1 MPATKNQVTE
11 SFVKKDHDYHHT
23 SAYLSIPV
31 EPCPEPSLDDLL
43 HRSPS
48 RFSPRRPLLLLLLSL
63 PLLVMVA
70 LGVTSSNR
78 PSRSAEAARD
88 QEPEDAHDFEKR
100 EVENCVPFGIRSFIL
115 DSHAVVEWST
125 RRTYIPKVNLQK
137 ANDKSP
143 ALENPW
149 RSCHEVATGVEVR
162 YRRLGENDTMLVT
175 GEIKAPFVRKVAT
188 TYTTDEATF
197 NTHSA
202 RIDLPEREQDAAYE
216 FTVGSI
222 FHGWSAVHRLGAN
235 VPYRGDE
242 AELCRPKHVHTAY
255 GHTPGSLSV
264 QWMTKAFCGEGDA
277 QLTLMK
283 GYHAH
288 IEVEGPKAMPVT
300 AWANTTLFEDDGEA
314 QSKRWMHVVR
324 LEGLQPDSRY
334 TYVVGNAA
342 YSSWSIPYVTKTAPA
357 PLLPGEKPKPTRFL
371 VTGDIGYQNAA
382 TLPMMQSEVAEGV
395 VDGVVSVGDYAYD
408 LDMMDGHVGDIFM
421 QQIEPF
427 AASVPFM
434 VCPGNH
440 EQHNTF
446 SHYSER
452 FRLMPSNEN
461 EGVQTVHIGGHSKE
475 AEPQE
480 VPNNWFYSFD
490 VGLVHFTVISTEIYF
505 KKTFDVDGDVIA
517 RQEAWLEQ
525 DLAKANANRQQTPWL
540 VVIGHRPMYCTSD
553 STNCGDKAAML
564 RDRLE
569 DKLFKH
575 GVDVY
580 LCGHQHNYERA
591 FDVYR
596 SQTWKRTRNMRA
608 TTHILTGASGQYLT
622 TIMRKAFERPAESWD
637 AFRNNIFGYSRM
649 EVANATH
656 LHWQQVEAD
665 PENPAA
671 RGHYGEVI
679 DDVWLVQER
688 HGSFEPLDAAS

>member
-1 MPATKNQVTE
+1 MPPATNQVSE
-11 SFVKKDHDYHHT
+11 SFVKKNQHT
-23 SAYLSIPV
+23 RAYLSIAV
-31 EPCPEPSLDDLL
+31 EPCPEPPISTPSALDDNN
-43 HRSPS
+43 RSP
-48 RFSPRRPLLLLLLSL
+48 
-63 PLLVMVA
+63 
-70 LGVTSSNR
+70 
-78 PSRSAEAARD
+78 ARE
-88 QEPEDAHDFEKR
+88 QEPEDAHDYEKR
-100 EVENCVPFGIRSFIL
+100 EVENCVPYDIRSTIVG
-115 DSHAVVEWST
+115 SQAEVKWST
-125 RRTYIPKVNLQK
+125 RRTYIPQVNLQK
-137 ANDKSP
+137 AGDDSP

-149 RSCHEVATGVEVR
+149 RSCHDVTDVEVR

-175 GEIKAPFVRKVAT
+175 GDVKEPFSRKVAT
-188 TYTTDEATF
+188 TNTSDETSF
-197 NTHSA
+197 NAHSA
-202 RIDLPEREQDAAYE
+202 RIELPGGEEN
-216 FTVGSI
+216 TS
-222 FHGWSAVHRLGAN
+222 
-235 VPYRGDE
+235 DE
-242 AELCRPKHVHTAY
+242 AERCRPKHVHTAY
-255 GHTPGSLSV
+255 GRTPDSLSV
-264 QWMTKAFCGEGDA
+264 QWMTKQFCAEGDA
-277 QLTLMK
+277 QLRLVE

-288 IEVEGPKAMPVT
+288 IEVEGPKVTPMT
-300 AWANTTLFEDDGEA
+300 AWANTTLFEDDGED

-324 LEGLQPDSRY
+324 LEGLKPDTRY
-334 TYVVGNAA
+334 TYVVGNAH

-357 PLLPGEKPKPTRFL
+357 PLLAGEKAKPTRFL

-382 TLPMMQSEVAEGV
+382 TLPMMQSEVAEGT
-395 VDGVVSVGDYAYD
+395 VDGVVSIGDYAYD

-440 EQHNTF
+440 EHHNTF

-461 EGVQTVHIGGHSKE
+461 EGVQTVHIGGHSKD
-475 AEPQE
+475 AEPKE

-525 DLAKANANRQQTPWL
+525 DLAKANANREQTPWL

-569 DKLFKH
+569 DKFFKH

-591 FDVYR
+591 FDVYKSR
-596 SQTWKRTRNMRA
+596 TWKRTRNMRA

-622 TIMRKAFERPAESWD
+622 TIMRKAFERPAEAWD

-649 EVANATH
+649 EVVNATH
-656 LHWQQVEAD
+656 LHWQQIEAD

-671 RGHYGEVI
+671 RGHYGEIV

-688 HGSFEPLDAAS
+688 HGSFDSISALS

>member
-1 MPATKNQVTE
+1 MPTSTNQVTE
-11 SFVKKDHDYHHT
+11 SFGKKSQYT
-23 SAYLSIPV
+23 SGYLSIAV
-31 EPCPEPSLDDLL
+31 EPCPEPPVSSSSALDNSN
-43 HRSPS
+43 RSRIVS
-48 RFSPRRPLLLLLLSL
+48 RLSLLLLL
-63 PLLVMVA
+63 PLLAVVVI
-70 LGVTSSNR
+70 GVTSTYTPLR
-78 PSRSAEAARD
+78 TAEAARE
-88 QEPEDAHDFEKR
+88 QEPEDDHDYEKR
-100 EVENCVPFGIRSFIL
+100 EVENCVPYDIRSTIEG
-115 DSHAVVEWST
+115 SQAVVEWST
-125 RRTYIPKVNLQK
+125 RRTYIPQVNLQK
-137 ANDKSP
+137 VGDDSP

-149 RSCHEVATGVEVR
+149 RSCHDVIDVEVR
-162 YRRLGENDTMLVT
+162 YRRLGANDTMFVT
-175 GEIKAPFVRKVAT
+175 GDVKEPFTRKVAAT
-188 TYTTDEATF
+188 NTSNDATF
-197 NTHSA
+197 NAHSA
-202 RIDLPEREQDAAYE
+202 RIDLLEGEEDTAYE
-216 FTVGSI
+216 FTVGSV
-222 FHGWSAVHRLGAN
+222 FHGWSAVHRLGVN

-242 AELCRPKHVHTAY
+242 AERCRPKHVHTAY
-255 GHTPGSLSV
+255 GRTPGSLSV
-264 QWMTKAFCGEGDA
+264 QWMTKQFCAEGDA
-277 QLTLMK
+277 QLRLVE

-288 IEVEGPKAMPVT
+288 VQIEGPKATPVT

-314 QSKRWMHVVR
+314 QSTRWMHVVR
-324 LEGLQPDSRY
+324 LEGLKPDTRY
-334 TYVVGNAA
+334 TYVVGNAYYA
-342 YSSWSIPYVTKTAPA
+342 SWSIPYVTKTAPA
-357 PLLPGEKPKPTRFL
+357 LLLHGEKPKPTRFL

-382 TLPMMQSEVAEGV
+382 TLPMMQSEVAEGI
-395 VDGVVSVGDYAYD
+395 VDGVVSIGDYAYD

-427 AASVPFM
+427 AASVPLM

-440 EQHNTF
+440 EHHNTF

-461 EGVQTVHIGGHSKE
+461 EDVQTVHIGGHSKK
-475 AEPQE
+475 AEPKE

-525 DLAKANANRQQTPWL
+525 DLAKANANREQTPWL

-553 STNCGDKAAML
+553 NTNCGDKAAML

-591 FDVYR
+591 FDVYE
-596 SQTWKRTRNMRA
+596 SQTWKRTLNMRA

-622 TIMRKAFERPAESWD
+622 TIMRKAFERPAETWD

-649 EVANATH
+649 EVVNATH

-671 RGHYGEVI
+671 RGHYGEII

-688 HGSFEPLDAAS
+688 HGSFEPISAVS

>member
-1 MPATKNQVTE
+1 MPPATNQVSE
-11 SFVKKDHDYHHT
+11 SFVKKNQHT
-23 SAYLSIPV
+23 RAYLSIAV
-31 EPCPEPSLDDLL
+31 EPCPEPPISTPSALDDNN
-43 HRSPS
+43 RSP
-48 RFSPRRPLLLLLLSL
+48 
-63 PLLVMVA
+63 
-70 LGVTSSNR
+70 
-78 PSRSAEAARD
+78 ARE
-88 QEPEDAHDFEKR
+88 QEPEDAHDYEKR
-100 EVENCVPFGIRSFIL
+100 EVENCVPYDIRSTIVG
-115 DSHAVVEWST
+115 SQAEVKWST
-125 RRTYIPKVNLQK
+125 RRTYIPQVNLQK
-137 ANDKSP
+137 AGDDSP

-149 RSCHEVATGVEVR
+149 RSCHDVTDVEVR

-175 GEIKAPFVRKVAT
+175 GDVKEPFSRKVAT
-188 TYTTDEATF
+188 TNTSDETSF
-197 NTHSA
+197 NAHSA
-202 RIDLPEREQDAAYE
+202 RIELPGGEENTSYE
-216 FTVGSI
+216 FTVGST
-222 FHGWSAVHRLGAN
+222 FH
-235 VPYRGDE
+235 
-242 AELCRPKHVHTAY
+242 AERCRPKHVHTAY
-255 GHTPGSLSV
+255 GRTPDSLSV
-264 QWMTKAFCGEGDA
+264 QWMTKQFCAEGDA
-277 QLTLMK
+277 QLRLVE

-288 IEVEGPKAMPVT
+288 IEVEGPKVTPMT
-300 AWANTTLFEDDGEA
+300 AWANTTLFEDDGED

-324 LEGLQPDSRY
+324 LEGLKPDTRY
-334 TYVVGNAA
+334 TYVVGNAH

-357 PLLPGEKPKPTRFL
+357 PLLAGEKAKPTRFL

-382 TLPMMQSEVAEGV
+382 TLPMMQSEVAEGT
-395 VDGVVSVGDYAYD
+395 VDGVVSIGDYAYD

-440 EQHNTF
+440 EHHNTF

-461 EGVQTVHIGGHSKE
+461 EGVQTVHIGGHSKD
-475 AEPQE
+475 AEPKE

-525 DLAKANANRQQTPWL
+525 DLAKANANREQTPWL

-569 DKLFKH
+569 DKFFKH

-591 FDVYR
+591 FDVYKSR
-596 SQTWKRTRNMRA
+596 TWKRTRNMRA

-622 TIMRKAFERPAESWD
+622 TIMRKAFERPAEAWD

-649 EVANATH
+649 EVVNATH
-656 LHWQQVEAD
+656 LHWQQIEAD

-671 RGHYGEVI
+671 RGHYGEIV

-688 HGSFEPLDAAS
+688 HGSFDSISALS